1 MLSKASYDGFAMAVL
16 IVPLGKKGHPEAE
29 RYAGM
34 DLEEEWIHP
43 FTESEVLGQ
52 WKGLAVR
59 KHRGE

>member
-1 MLSKASYDGFAMAVL
+1 MAVL

-59 KHRGE
+59 KIGRAHV